1 MDPKDFR
8 KTWGKLIG
16 KAWLDELFK
25 KRLLDDPAAVLKE
38 HGIAIPE
45 TMTIKVLEDSAR
57 LIHLI
62 LPERPREL
70 SDLELEQVAG
80 GIKGAELVAEA
91 MAYKPRIG

>member
-1 MDPKDFR
+1 MEKFE
-8 KTWGKLIG
+8 
-16 KAWLDELFK
+16 KAWMKVVAKSWSDQAFK
-25 KRLLDDPAAVLKE
+25 ARLLADPAAVLKE

-45 TMTIKVLEDSAR
+45 RMTIQVLEDSAR
-57 LIHLI
+57 VIHLI

-80 GIKGAELVAEA
+80 GIKGADLIAEA